1 MRQYRYQYLESLVD
15 GETSLYGPDPQ
26 SSILDPLQVGTSII
40 NPEGFNAVGGLYP
53 QKVYDNFPVML
64 RRLSYIYAV
73 MSAIG
78 ALAIEP
84 PPPAGV
90 TDGKTPVKAAEG
102 ATVGE
107 ALKDKKFW
115 MMWFMVRLFKLGSE
129 DAVHE
134 NTASPFVVRVH
145 CGVHRSFTFSVV
157 RSVGSARGWV
167 SHSSRLPIA

>member
-1 MRQYRYQYLESLVD
+1 M
-15 GETSLYGPDPQ
+15 
-26 SSILDPLQVGTSII
+26 GTSII

-84 PPPAGV
+84 PPSVGV

-102 ATVGE
+102 ATVAE

-115 MMWFMVRLFKLGSE
+115 MMWFMVRLVKLGSE
-129 DAVHE
+129 DAVRHCFPLCSS
-134 NTASPFVVRVH
+134 SPSWRPPLAYSERCRFFSHCKRRGVSFLEITDIVDICVVNIM
-145 CGVHRSFTFSVV
+145 
-157 RSVGSARGWV
+157 
-167 SHSSRLPIA
+167 SS